1 MEKSQQEGSIGFY
14 LPEPNAE
21 GWRSDRQRYQL
32 PAVNF
37 DRYRLEMWKSEDG
50 LLSIELHNVVELPV
64 FLQAPLPTGSE
75 PILCILIWRNGR
87 VELHLGGSPAA
98 IAEIPDVETARKAAD
113 N

>member
-21 GWRSDRQRYQL
+21 AWRSDRRRYQL

-37 DRYRLEMWKSEDG
+37 DRYRLEMWKTEDR
-50 LLSIELHNVVELPV
+50 LLSIELHNVAELPV
-64 FLQAPLPTGSE
+64 FLQAPIPAGSE
-75 PILCILIWRNGR
+75 PILCILIWRHGS
-87 VELHLGGSPAA
+87 VELYLGGHPAA
-98 IAEIPDVETARKAAD
+98 IAEIPDVEVVRKAAD